1 MMMNLLEIEDAVKGM
16 SDQQLLQEAMN
27 PSGNIPQFLIV
38 SEKQNRDKVRKE
50 YAQNK
55 PQEGTV
61 AQRIMAG
68 DSGIMGAMP
77 QQMAMAPQMPQR
89 MPQMPPQGIQ
99 QAMPP
104 QRMFGGGVVR
114 MQGGGRAKGKN
125 IIIQEILASNPN
137 PTMADFL
144 AAGLTQ
150 EDIQNYS
157 YLINPSALDRARSG
171 VPFGRPASEMYQGA
185 GFDMNM
191 QMFDPAK
198 MPPGEGSRNV
208 YAGADGFMGLGSLF
222 GGESGDRA
230 PSVSEADA
238 AAFRLAED
246 QLDRMAETEYMRSL
260 ITDEERAMNTA
271 DAKSQRLGESLRQGI
286 LSATTNPYMPSAI
299 AKQVSRDLPLTLS
312 ASEKA
317 LTKADLD
324 ERVRSQRPFR
334 EDFAEFFGD
343 KYDALKLGAQTAGD
357 YLAEKGQL
365 AYDLLRPAVADA
377 YSDISGGLSGLMSG
391 PKPRA
396 NVNNFVDDQIA
407 GLSFMDDE
415 FAGMDFFDQSQY
427 GGKYGEGLPSK
438 VAEITTPND
447 ASGGGKK
454 PDGSAERV
462 DTGNLPLIGGADAAS
477 GRLAELQA
485 MIDKQSTASSDA
497 ARGAALVAL
506 GTGIMEGKTA
516 QGGREAANILAK
528 DAQAQGSLKLEGAKM
543 RLQDARS
550 AERLQIMRDDLLARV
565 GISQNQNNR
574 TALIEINK
582 SIEDLEKDPM
592 LALQIQKAIREGKE
606 PDSPKYRR
614 LMQLREASVFLTQL
628 VAPETK
634 QFFSKAESGGS
645 SAQTPASQGPV
656 AFAELAVR

>member
-1 MMMNLLEIEDAVKGM
+1 
-16 SDQQLLQEAMN
+16 
-27 PSGNIPQFLIV
+27 
-38 SEKQNRDKVRKE
+38 
-50 YAQNK
+50 
-55 PQEGTV
+55 
-61 AQRIMAG
+61 
-68 DSGIMGAMP
+68 
-77 QQMAMAPQMPQR
+77 
-89 MPQMPPQGIQ
+89 
-99 QAMPP
+99 
-104 QRMFGGGVVR
+104 
-114 MQGGGRAKGKN
+114 
-125 IIIQEILASNPN
+125 
-137 PTMADFL
+137 
-144 AAGLTQ
+144 
-150 EDIQNYS
+150 
-157 YLINPSALDRARSG
+157 
-171 VPFGRPASEMYQGA
+171 
-185 GFDMNM
+185 M

-391 PKPRA
+391 PKPEA
-396 NVNNFVDDQIA
+396 NVNNFVDDQ
-407 GLSFMDDE
+407 
-415 FAGMDFFDQSQY
+415 

-454 PDGSAERV
+454 PDGPVERV

-516 QGGREAANILAK
+516 QGGREAANILSK
-528 DAQAQGSLKLEGAKM
+528 DAQSRGALELEGAKM

-592 LALQIQKAIREGKE
+592 LALQIQKAMREGKE

-634 QFFSKAESGGS
+634 QFFGRSEEKN
-645 SAQTPASQGPV
+645 PLNLD
-656 AFAELAVR
+656 LAG

>member
-1 MMMNLLEIEDAVKGM
+1 MIMNLLEIEDAVKGM

-89 MPQMPPQGIQ
+89 MPQMPPQGTQ

-104 QRMFGGGVVR
+104 QRMASGGIVR
-114 MQGGGRAKGKN
+114 MANGGTARGKN
-125 IIIQEILASNPN
+125 IIIREILASNPN

-150 EDIQNYS
+150 EDIQNYA

-185 GFDMNM
+185 GPDIDM

-208 YAGADGFMGLGSLF
+208 YAGADGFMGIGAIPKAIGNMF
-222 GGESGDRA
+222 TPNQAA
-230 PSVSEADA
+230 PVDTAAFDLADA
-238 AAFRLAED
+238 QLGRMD
-246 QLDRMAETEYMRSL
+246 QNEYLRSL

-271 DAKSQRLGESLRQGI
+271 DAKSQRLGESLRQGV

-343 KYDALKLGAQTAGD
+343 KYDALKLGAQTAGN
-357 YLAEKGQL
+357 YLANKGQL
-365 AYDLLRPAVADA
+365 AYDLLKPAVTDA
-377 YSDISGGLSGLMSG
+377 YSDIAGGLASLTSGA
-391 PKPRA
+391 KPRA

-407 GLSFMDDE
+407 ARAFMDDE
-415 FAGMDFFDQSQY
+415 FAGIDFFDQSQF

-438 VAEITTPND
+438 IAEITTPND
-447 ASGGGKK
+447 ASGGGKQ

-462 DTGNLPLIGGADAAS
+462 DAGNLPLVGGADAAS

-485 MIDKQSTASSDA
+485 MIDKQSAASSDA

-516 QGGREAANILAK
+516 QGGREAANILSK
-528 DAQAQGSLKLEGAKM
+528 DAQSRGALELEGAKM

-634 QFFSKAESGGS
+634 QFFGRSEKENPLNLDAKI
-645 SAQTPASQGPV
+645 
-656 AFAELAVR
+656 LAG

>member
-77 QQMAMAPQMPQR
+77 QQMAMTPQMPQR

-104 QRMFGGGVVR
+104 QRMAGGGIVR
-114 MQGGGRAKGKN
+114 MANGGTARGKN

-150 EDIQNYS
+150 EDIQNYA

-185 GFDMNM
+185 GPDIDM

-198 MPPGEGSRNV
+198 MPPGEGSSNV
-208 YAGADGFMGLGSLF
+208 YAGADGFMGLGSVL
-222 GGESGDRA
+222 GGGSVGRA
-230 PSVSEADA
+230 PSVSGADDA
-238 AAFRLAED
+238 AFQLAED

-260 ITDEERAMNTA
+260 ITDEERAMNRA
-271 DAKSQRLGESLRQGI
+271 DANSQRLDEGLRQGI

-312 ASEKA
+312 ASERA
-317 LTKADLD
+317 LTKSDID
-324 ERVRSQRPFR
+324 ERVQSQRPFK
-334 EDFAEFFGD
+334 EDFAEFFGTV
-343 KYDALKLGAQTAGD
+343 GN
-357 YLAEKGQL
+357 YLADKGQL
-365 AYDLLRPAVADA
+365 AYDLLRPAVTDA
-377 YSDISGGLSGLMSG
+377 YSDIAGGLSSLTSG
-391 PKPRA
+391 PEPKA
-396 NVNNFVDDQIA
+396 NVNNFVDDQVA
-407 GLSFMDDE
+407 GLTFMDDE

-438 VAEITTPND
+438 IAEVTTAND
-447 ASGGGKK
+447 ASGGSKQ
-454 PDGSAERV
+454 PDGSVERV
-462 DTGNLPLIGGADAAS
+462 DAGNLPLVGGADAAS

-485 MIDKQSTASSDA
+485 MIDKQSAASSDA

-516 QGGREAANILAK
+516 QGGREAANILSK
-528 DAQAQGSLKLEGAKM
+528 DAQSRGALQLEGAKM

-592 LALQIQKAIREGKE
+592 LALQIQKAMKDGKE

-634 QFFSKAESGGS
+634 QFFGRSEEKN
-645 SAQTPASQGPV
+645 PLNLD
-656 AFAELAVR
+656 LAG

>member
-114 MQGGGRAKGKN
+114 MQEGGRAKGKN

-391 PKPRA
+391 PKPEA
-396 NVNNFVDDQIA
+396 NVNNFVDDQ
-407 GLSFMDDE
+407 
-415 FAGMDFFDQSQY
+415 

-454 PDGSAERV
+454 PDGPVERV

-516 QGGREAANILAK
+516 QGGREAANILSK
-528 DAQAQGSLKLEGAKM
+528 DAQSRGALELEGAKM

-634 QFFSKAESGGS
+634 QFFGRSEEKN
-645 SAQTPASQGPV
+645 PLNLD
-656 AFAELAVR
+656 LAG